1 MTGPTR
7 GGRRKAR
14 LAALVVGGLLA
25 GLAVAEGLARLAWPI
40 PEPER
45 AVAVRC
51 GDCPYLYRLD
61 PAGEDIGSA
70 GLRDL
75 HGRSSGGPGPRLLV
89 LGDSV
94 VHGGQV
100 ALADRFTDRLE
111 TVLARAHPGAQVINA
126 GVPGYSTYNE
136 RAWYEAEGR
145 ALTPQLVLLVVC
157 LNDVTDPLLHWNFL
171 GHRPWSGWEAAD
183 GEIPAAAIPDPDYH
197 RDHVVAPLRRRRVAF
212 WLYDHLALARRVGVA
227 RGWAGP
233 LGGPTRPHRRS
244 AVVDGRSWPVQLTTE
259 DELPITVWTDGD
271 TPQWLWFVAELDAL
285 AEAVADDGVQLVVA
299 VAPLAY
305 QLDEDY
311 PFLPQ
316 QRILA
321 QADQRGLPSLD
332 LLPALRSETE
342 DGVFLPGDDWHLS
355 PAGHA
360 RVAHALGD
368 LVGPLLAGDGGQSSS
383 TSGGIRSEE

>member
-1 MTGPTR
+1 
-7 GGRRKAR
+7 
-14 LAALVVGGLLA
+14 
-25 GLAVAEGLARLAWPI
+25 LAWPT

-61 PAGEDIGSA
+61 PTGEEIGTA

-75 HGRSSGGPGPRLLV
+75 HRGSSGGQDRLLV

-111 TVLARAHPGAQVINA
+111 AVLSRTHPGAQVINA
-126 GVPGYSTYNE
+126 GVPGYSTYNQ
-136 RAWYEAEGR
+136 RVWYEAEGR
-145 ALTPQLVLLVVC
+145 TLAAQLVLLVVC

-183 GEIPAAAIPDPDYH
+183 REIPAAAIPDPDYH
-197 RDHVVAPLRRRRVAF
+197 QDHVLAPLRRRRVAF
-212 WLYDHLALARRVGVA
+212 WLHEHLALARRFGAA

-233 LGGPTRPHRRS
+233 LGGLARPHRRS
-244 AVVDGRSWPVQLTTE
+244 AMADGRSWPVQLTTE
-259 DELPITVWTDGD
+259 DELPITVWTEGD
-271 TPQWLWFVAELDAL
+271 TPQWRWFTAQFDAL
-285 AEAVADDGVQLVVA
+285 ADAVADDGALLVVA

-316 QRILA
+316 RRILA
-321 QADQRGLPSLD
+321 LAEERGLPSLD
-332 LLPALRSETE
+332 LLPALRSETAE
-342 DGVFLPGDDWHLS
+342 GVFLPGDDWHLS
-355 PAGHA
+355 AAGHA
-360 RVAHALGD
+360 RVARALGE
-368 LVGPLLAGDGGQSSS
+368 LVEPLLGGNGGQSSS
-383 TSGGIRSEE
+383 TSGRIRSEE